1 MTEHNKGIE
10 AHQTRKIGF
19 ILILGIVFIPFVFV
33 WFILKPGYSKTAR
46 LIGFSWLIIILL
58 IIIIPY
64 INTKK
69 PVVIEKS
76 VVEESSIVNDSIVAD
91 TSLTTPQEV
100 VEVSLDS
107 LMPQKEKNLIEILKK
122 AWEKDKHDYSEAEK
136 YKLIKERKNSIANGY
151 QMTEWVG
158 TVFDTEYNQ
167 KASEIGLVIILYKG
181 KKFYEEIKIG
191 TGSSA
196 DPKYR
201 VPTTIK
207 EGTALFNKAI
217 ELKPGDKVRFSG
229 TLYLKDFCPWN
240 TEWAD
245 DNPLDSFAQLSFL
258 TKFTKLER
266 ID

>member
-1 MTEHNKGIE
+1 
-10 AHQTRKIGF
+10 
-19 ILILGIVFIPFVFV
+19 
-33 WFILKPGYSKTAR
+33 
-46 LIGFSWLIIILL
+46 
-58 IIIIPY
+58 
-64 INTKK
+64 
-69 PVVIEKS
+69 
-76 VVEESSIVNDSIVAD
+76 
-91 TSLTTPQEV
+91 
-100 VEVSLDS
+100 
-107 LMPQKEKNLIEILKK
+107 
-122 AWEKDKHDYSEAEK
+122 
-136 YKLIKERKNSIANGY
+136 
-151 QMTEWVG
+151 MTEWVG